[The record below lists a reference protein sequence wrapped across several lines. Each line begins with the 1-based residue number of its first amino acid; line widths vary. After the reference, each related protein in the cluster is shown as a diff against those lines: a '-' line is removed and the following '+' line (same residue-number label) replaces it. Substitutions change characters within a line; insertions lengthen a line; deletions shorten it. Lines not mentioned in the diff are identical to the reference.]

1 MGEVRTG
8 TAIRHIWKWAC
19 PGGGGGGGGGSA
31 NREPGSYVMPVL
43 SCICGL
49 GCVRKAANP
58 EYIPDF
64 ETEHLSSKLSNQP
77 ELETISSKPSPRST
91 VGALAGGHK
100 EMYGFLHTCT
110 HV

>member
-19 PGGGGGGGGGSA
+19 PGGRGGGGVG
-31 NREPGSYVMPVL
+31 EPSSGIICNACI
-43 SCICGL
+43 CICGL

-77 ELETISSKPSPRST
+77 ELETISSKPSLRST

-110 HV
+110 HA